1 MELVNFETKTR
12 QEENEKIIEP
22 TSFYYYTCTTLFL
35 NRCTNLKFKS
45 SNVKVKILHDQI
57 EVILKF

>member
-12 QEENEKIIEP
+12 QEENEKITEP
-22 TSFYYYTCTTLFL
+22 ASFYYYTCTNLFL
-35 NRCTNLKFKS
+35 NGCTNLKFKS

>member
-12 QEENEKIIEP
+12 QEENEKITEP
-22 TSFYYYTCTTLFL
+22 ASFYYYT
-35 NRCTNLKFKS
+35 CTNLKFKS